1 MNILCKNARDWLIQ
15 SSRRSFYEVLE
26 EAKIT
31 PRQMQIAEMRF
42 VKGMMNFQIAMEL
55 NLSTKTVEKEINTAY
70 KAVDRV
76 LREMV

>member
-1 MNILCKNARDWLIQ
+1 MNIICKNARDWLIQ
-15 SSRRSFYEVLE
+15 SSRRSFYEIIE

-31 PRQMQIAEMRF
+31 PRQMQIVEMRF

-70 KAVDRV
+70 KAVNRV
-76 LREMV
+76 LKTML